1 MTEEQA
7 IFYVIGKLAT
17 ICGLSFAVGWAIV
30 SISGVMSDA
39 GTVLAD
45 KAKKIRTGKE

>member
-1 MTEEQA
+1 MTEEQS

-17 ICGLSFAVGWAIV
+17 ICGLSFVVGWSIV
-30 SISGVMSDA
+30 SVSGVMTDA

-45 KAKKIRTGKE
+45 KARKIRQGKG